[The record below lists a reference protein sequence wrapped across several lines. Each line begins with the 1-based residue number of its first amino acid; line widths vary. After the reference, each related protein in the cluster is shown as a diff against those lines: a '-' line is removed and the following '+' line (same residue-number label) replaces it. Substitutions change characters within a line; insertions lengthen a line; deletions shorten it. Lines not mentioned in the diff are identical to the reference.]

1 MKRLTLMACLAAAAL
16 TGCKTMPVAITTAI
30 PSVDASMSEA
40 ETLVRANQREKAIEV
55 LLKSAKDHPTNPEP
69 VLRVAQMHY
78 DRAEYGAAITHARR
92 ALEREPSNL
101 LANSILAVSGLR
113 VSTRALSDLA
123 VRNNISGSVR
133 SEAEDLARLIR
144 TSLGEEVL
152 VPGRAAAPKAAPAK
166 PVRKASAKTTVSD
179 DPFSALR

>member
-1 MKRLTLMACLAAAAL
+1 MKRLTLITCLAAAAL
-16 TGCKTMPVAITTAI
+16 TGCKSLPVATTAI
-30 PSVDASMSEA
+30 PTVDASMAEA

-123 VRNNISGSVR
+123 ERNNISGSVR

-152 VPGRAAAPKAAPAK
+152 VPGRHAAPKAAPAR
-166 PVRKASAKTTVSD
+166 PARKATAKNTASD